1 MIDKARQQF
10 GQHVV
15 RLRRQSM
22 LSQEQ
27 LAELAQL
34 KPATVRNIERG
45 AFNVSFDVMNR
56 IAVVLGGELQIIIN
70 DLTENNYGTTQM
82 DIESTQPACI
92 ACNGMR

>member
-1 MIDKARQQF
+1 MIDKARQKF
-10 GQHVV
+10 GQHVA

-45 AFNVSFDVMNR
+45 AFNVPFDILNR

-70 DLTENNYGTTQM
+70 DLTE
-82 DIESTQPACI
+82 
-92 ACNGMR
+92 